1 MGWTQPDPEAVETAL
16 AWLRGQ
22 DPRLTWDALRKQ
34 LREAG
39 YGEPEVNA
47 AVAARQAELDAA
59 LPPGSDLRGRAA
71 AVLVI
76 TFLAAWGI
84 ITLALVTGTPEQYL
98 YNSEGIGAL
107 ILGAALLPM
116 LLVGL
121 VIVRASGRLK
131 RGVAG
136 AMVMV
141 LIVPFIYLV
150 VVAGMCV
157 SVYQPFN

>member
-71 AVLVI
+71 AILVV
-76 TFLAAWGI
+76 TFLTVWAGI
-84 ITLALVTGTPEQYL
+84 SIALVTGPPNQYL
-98 YNSEGIGAL
+98 YGAEGFSVA
-107 ILGAALLPM
+107 ILGALLLPM

-121 VIVRASGRLK
+121 ALVKVSGRLK
-131 RGVAG
+131 RGAAG
-136 AMVMV
+136 AMVVV

-150 VVAGMCV
+150 IVAGLCV
-157 SVYQPFN
+157 ATTQPFN

>member
-1 MGWTQPDPEAVETAL
+1 MGWPQPDPGAVETAL
-16 AWLRGQ
+16 GWLREQ
-22 DPRLTWDALRKQ
+22 DPRLTLDALAKQ
-34 LREAG
+34 LRDAG
-39 YGEPEVNA
+39 YGEPEISA

-84 ITLALVTGTPEQYL
+84 LSLALLTGEPNQYL
-98 YNSEGIGAL
+98 SGAEGFSVL
-107 ILGAALLPM
+107 VLGGLLFPM

-121 VIVRASGRLK
+121 AIVKVSGRLK
-131 RGVAG
+131 RGVSG

-150 VVAGMCV
+150 VVAGLCV
-157 SVYQPFN
+157 ATTQPFS

>member
-1 MGWTQPDPEAVETAL
+1 MEWPQPNPEAVEAAL
-16 AWLRGQ
+16 AWLREQ
-22 DPRLTWDALRKQ
+22 DPRLTLEALRKQ

-39 YGEPEVNA
+39 YGEPEITA

-59 LPPGSDLRGRAA
+59 LPPDSDLRGRAA
-71 AVLVI
+71 AILVV

-84 ITLALVTGTPEQYL
+84 ISLALVTGEPIVYDAGGT
-98 YNSEGIGAL
+98 AAF

-116 LLVGL
+116 LLLGL
-121 VIVRASGRLK
+121 AIVKVSGRLK
-131 RGVAG
+131 RGAAG

-150 VVAGMCV
+150 VIAGLCVATT
-157 SVYQPFN
+157 QPFN